1 MRVHTNITLCQRSIR
16 GHGRNTRAL
25 NLDMIPIK
33 FGVKGG
39 LSLGELP
46 TKCMRVE
53 RNDLIVVVVEAKV
66 TTLEPVTQ
74 GNMLY
79 ILE

>member
-1 MRVHTNITLCQRSIR
+1 
-16 GHGRNTRAL
+16 
-25 NLDMIPIK
+25 MIPIK

-46 TKCMRVE
+46 TKWMRVE
-53 RNDLIVVVVEAKV
+53 RNDLIVVVVGAKV

-79 ILE
+79 ILY